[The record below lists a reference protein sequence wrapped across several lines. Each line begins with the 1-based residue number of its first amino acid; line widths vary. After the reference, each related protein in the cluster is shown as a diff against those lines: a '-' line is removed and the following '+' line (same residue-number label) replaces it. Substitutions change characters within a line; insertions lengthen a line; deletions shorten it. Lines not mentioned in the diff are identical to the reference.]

1 MRLSDFP
8 PYTGLT
14 YTYQSV
20 CNLVMDSTRQPD
32 LTRQRILEAGFA
44 EIHRHGFQAAS
55 VANIL
60 ADTGLTKGALYHH
73 FPSKKELGLAVVDEM
88 IGIGLV
94 ERFVRPLRDA
104 AHPAQALIELI
115 GMKQGNSEEFIR
127 LGCPLNNLMQEMSP
141 VDEEFRNRLNRL
153 LSQWQ
158 EAFEEAL
165 RRAQIAGE
173 IRGEVNCHA
182 AALFIVSAWEGCTG
196 VAKNMQSVE
205 AFRACMSQLQ
215 GYVVSLLKTS

>member
-1 MRLSDFP
+1 
-8 PYTGLT
+8 
-14 YTYQSV
+14 
-20 CNLVMDSTRQPD
+20 MDSTRQPD

-73 FPSKKELGLAVVDEM
+73 FPSKKDLGLAVVDEM
-88 IGIGLV
+88 VGARLF
-94 ERFVRPLRDA
+94 ERYVGPLREA

-115 GMKQGNSEEFIR
+115 GMKQGISEEFIR

-141 VDEEFRNRLNRL
+141 VDEEFRNRLNRI
-153 LSQWQ
+153 LSLWQ
-158 EAFEEAL
+158 DSFEEAL
-165 RRAQIAGE
+165 RRAQVAGE
-173 IRGEVNCHA
+173 VRGEVNCHA

-215 GYVVSLLKTS
+215 GYVVSLLKT

>member
-1 MRLSDFP
+1 
-8 PYTGLT
+8 
-14 YTYQSV
+14 
-20 CNLVMDSTRQPD
+20 MDSTRQPD

-73 FPSKKELGLAVVDEM
+73 FPSKKDLGLAVVDEM
-88 IGIGLV
+88 VGLGLTQ
-94 ERFVRPLRDA
+94 RFVRPLLDA
-104 AHPAQALIELI
+104 EHPAQAMIELI
-115 GMKQGNSEEFIR
+115 GMKQGVSEELIR

-141 VDEEFRNRLNRL
+141 VDEAFRDRLNRIL
-153 LSQWQ
+153 IQWQ

-165 RRAQIAGE
+165 RRAQVAGE

-215 GYVVSLLKTS
+215 GYVASLLKT